1 MPQWHRKQIVQ
12 KNKGVSFR
20 YSLVNSL
27 RAENKSNPEFEFMV
41 NNLTLEELIGLKLEL
56 SSKMLN
62 GKLAGMK
69 LWKSIPM
76 ITRQAM
82 VTFAESCTKTRYDA
96 ATLLGV
102 SIDFY
107 LNSII
112 KKYKTKQ

>member
-20 YSLVNSL
+20 YSLVSSL
-27 RAENKSNPEFEFMV
+27 RSQNKSNQEFEFMV

-56 SSKMLN
+56 SAKMLN

-76 ITRQAM
+76 ITREAM
-82 VTFAESCTKTRYDA
+82 VTFAQSCTTTRYDA

-102 SIDFY
+102 SIEFY
-107 LNSII
+107 LNSIL
-112 KKYKTKQ
+112 KKYKIEK